1 MPQKV
6 LTNSNIVK
14 PISEVEAKYNCR
26 YKFYGPI
33 TKVTVF
39 SRKVFLPENLEYR
52 DKVKSVKRN
61 KRSKVK
67 SDYIRA
73 DSIKRARDKAY
84 EICYAN
90 EFDYFIT
97 FTLDK
102 EKIDRYDKDIILK
115 KFKKW
120 LNNRVERGNFKYIIF
135 PEYHKDGAIHFHGLC
150 SGELKLIDSG
160 KRTKKGQIIYNS
172 DSWTYGFSTVIKLE
186 GSYERVIN
194 YIVKYISKEKKR
206 VFGKFYFAGGKD
218 LKREVPTIYCNV
230 SYESIKTDK
239 VYYIEGANMSV
250 KYLTYTDN

>member
-6 LTNSNIVK
+6 LTNIVL
-14 PISEVEAKYNCR
+14 PLSEVEAKYNCR
-26 YKFYGPI
+26 YKFFGSF

-39 SRKVFLPENLEYR
+39 SKKVFCPKNLEIKN
-52 DKVKSVKRN
+52 KVKFIN
-61 KRSKVK
+61 RSKRGNIK
-67 SDYIRA
+67 SDEIRA
-73 DSIKRARDKAY
+73 DSIKRAKDKAY

-90 EFDYFIT
+90 KFDYFIT

-160 KRTKKGQIIYNS
+160 KRTKKGQVIYNS

-194 YIVKYISKEKKR
+194 YIVKYISKDKKR

-218 LKREVPTIYCNV
+218 LKREVTTIYTNI
-230 SYESIKTDK
+230 SYESVKTDK
-239 VYYIEGANMSV
+239 VYYIKGANLSV
-250 KYLTYTDN
+250 KYLTFTEH